1 MDTRVSFRP
10 IHPDTEDNCSQ
21 RTRRPGVFRSSIGP
35 APERRSTI
43 SNMNC
48 STNFSQNTRMR
59 NLSGG
64 SSGSTSSSG
73 SSSAGSTLSMDNQ
86 YQSDN
91 HFTIASMENFGT
103 NNSGQS
109 RVGSSTHRKLDR
121 SLSDSDGDR
130 LNASNSHRSGN
141 SSRYKT
147 ELCRPFEESGSC
159 KYGDK
164 CQFAHGY
171 HELRN
176 LSRHPKYKTELCRT
190 FHTVGFCPYG
200 PRCHFLHEAEGQG
213 KNEQVTSKFGG
224 ARQASRAS
232 SNYTPTSSSGSCSPS
247 LSPSVSDN
255 DYSAFTYQGDVPQG
269 VNKNF
274 GSNNS
279 NDILSLEQQFS
290 SMKFNTS
297 PANDNTSMYGGN
309 FNTGSSSKTES
320 GYDIFSQI
328 TMFNSEEVRVDN
340 SSRMSS
346 SSMSPYSVKVDN
358 FSSFV
363 DTSSFWQN
371 DNLHPQGRSVEQ
383 SYHSPTGSTGSVDGS
398 SSECSGSTESLASS
412 GCRDQLGYRDNVLSF
427 TPYSQWIS

>member
-1 MDTRVSFRP
+1 MDTLTRVNFRP
-10 IHPDTEDNCSQ
+10 IHPDTEDNSIQ
-21 RTRRPGVFRSSIGP
+21 RNRRPGVFRSMGP

-43 SNMNC
+43 SNIN
-48 STNFSQNTRMR
+48 TNNNFAQNTRMR

-64 SSGSTSSSG
+64 SSGSTSSSVSSSVG
-73 SSSAGSTLSMDNQ
+73 SSLSMDNQ
-86 YQSDN
+86 YSSDN
-91 HFTIASMENFGT
+91 QFPLTNVESFGT

-109 RVGSSTHRKLDR
+109 RMGSSHRKLDR

-130 LNASNSHRSGN
+130 LNSASHRSGN

-213 KNEQVTSKFGG
+213 KSEQAPQKFG
-224 ARQASRAS
+224 RQASTRAS
-232 SNYTPTSSSGSCSPS
+232 SNYTPTSSNSGSSSPS

-255 DYSAFTYQGDVPQG
+255 DYSAFTYQGDAPSA

-274 GSNNS
+274 SSNN
-279 NDILSLEQQFS
+279 NDMQSLEHQFS
-290 SMKFNTS
+290 TMKFNQTPS
-297 PANDNTSMYGGN
+297 NSDNVYGGI
-309 FNTGSSSKTES
+309 FNSGSKTNT
-320 GYDIFSQI
+320 GYDIFSQV
-328 TMFNSEEVRVDN
+328 TMFNSAELLDN
-340 SSRMSS
+340 SPNMSS
-346 SSMSPYSVKVDN
+346 STSISPYNMKLDN
-358 FSSFV
+358 FASYV
-363 DTSSFWQN
+363 DTSFWQN
-371 DNLHPQGRSVEQ
+371 NMAPQGRSAEP
-383 SYHSPTGSTGSVDGS
+383 SYHSPNGSTGSIDGGS
-398 SSECSGSTESLASS
+398 SDCSGSTESLASS
-412 GCRDQLGYRDNVLSF
+412 GCRDQLGFRDLLSPLLPSLGGF
-427 TPYSQWIS
+427 HKSSNSIF